1 MSDDQKEAIERL
13 ERRLAELEG
22 IVRQLVVR
30 SIAAPAARD
39 PRGPPARITSP
50 APVPAPAPLSPRV
63 VVPRKIEILP
73 SESQPGIDWEQ
84 WVGQRGLLIVGVLAL
99 LATGGFFLNYAIQ
112 HGWIAPLVRASG
124 AVVAGAALVVWG
136 DRLVRRGGGEGDG
149 GGLLRYGAAIIGG
162 GGGLVYLG
170 VWAAAGLYGLVNR
183 QVGVVLLAATSGV
196 VVALAIRHN
205 VEALAIWALAGA
217 YLAPIFL
224 AGPVPEP
231 EKFLA
236 YMAVGGTIF
245 MILAQRVNWRATF
258 NCALFGVFLIPAAL
272 IPHDLNSTAGL
283 NYAALGA
290 VVALLATNPKRAAAT
305 EWPEARVGA
314 LVMMWTVLFALSG
327 DDTLRWSALGAGA
340 LITAIVW
347 WQQRQTTPLAGMRDN
362 SVGAEFIVY
371 LTPLAL
377 VTLAVVATPSA
388 LVGWGGAIPV
398 ALAVLYLGSGWLP
411 RTLHLVVMGFVL
423 LALAVSGQWDGAAVA
438 AGWALLAVAA
448 SASGRWAGRPG
459 ASEVSAVLAPVAF
472 LQLFTVALYLRPA
485 TDPAFTGSWALAW
498 YVSLIAF
505 AVTARWWD
513 TRKTIGAEDS
523 VGVALWSLTAAT
535 LLIGVSFE
543 LQRTL
548 HATPL
553 AAAIALVWYWILFA
567 VALVRG
573 APSWRPP
580 LRGLALA
587 TGLLLLA
594 GGYLTLFSGAWD
606 NRNVADPA
614 FTGLWSLGW
623 YACCAAGVIAARWW
637 PADTLVQANLR
648 FGRAALW
655 WMAGGCLLLG
665 GSLELHRAFTSGLAG
680 DLAISTFWL
689 LYAGALVNVGFRLDR
704 KAVRSAGLGVAALAA
719 LKIVLY
725 DLSALQALY
734 RVGSFFV
741 LALITLA
748 VAYAYNQK
756 ARVGQHPVR

>member
-22 IVRQLVVR
+22 IVRQLLVR
-30 SIAAPAARD
+30 SIAAPALRE
-39 PRGPPARITSP
+39 PRGPPARTSSSP
-50 APVPAPAPLSPRV
+50 APTTSVAPRA
-63 VVPRKIEILP
+63 VVPRKVEILP
-73 SESQPGIDWEQ
+73 SASQPGIDWEQ

-124 AVVAGAALVVWG
+124 AVVAGTALVVWG
-136 DRLVRRGGGEGDG
+136 DRLVRRGGG
-149 GGLLRYGAAIIGG
+149 LTRYGAAIIGG
-162 GGGLVYLG
+162 GGGLIYLG

-196 VVALAIRHN
+196 VVALAIRHS

-245 MILAQRVNWRATF
+245 LILAQRVNWRATF
-258 NCALFGVFLIPAAL
+258 NSALFGFFLIPAAL
-272 IPHDLNSTAGL
+272 IPHDLNSTVGL
-283 NYAALGA
+283 NYVALGA
-290 VVALLATNPKRAAAT
+290 VVALLATNPKGAVAAV
-305 EWPEARVGA
+305 WPEARVGA
-314 LVMMWTVLFALSG
+314 LIMVWTGLFALNG
-327 DDTLRWSALGAGA
+327 DDGLRWSAIGAGA

-347 WQQRQTTPLAGMRDN
+347 WQQREATPLAGIKEN
-362 SVGAEFIVY
+362 SVGAELIVY

-388 LVGWGGAIPV
+388 LVAWGGAIPL
-398 ALAVLYLGSGWLP
+398 ALAIVYLGSGWLP

-423 LALAVSGQWDGAAVA
+423 LALAISGQWDGATVA

-448 SASGRWAGRPG
+448 SASGRWARRPG
-459 ASEVSAVLAPVAF
+459 ASEVGAVLAPVAF
-472 LQLFTVALYLRPA
+472 LQLFTVALFLRSA
-485 TDPAFTGSWALAW
+485 SDPAFTGTWALAW
-498 YVSLIAF
+498 VVCLIAF

-535 LLIGVSFE
+535 LLVGVSFE
-543 LQRTL
+543 LSRAL

-553 AAAIALVWYWILFA
+553 TAAIALVLYWILFA
-567 VALVRG
+567 AALVRG
-573 APSWRPP
+573 APLWRPA

-587 TGLLLLA
+587 AGLLLLA
-594 GGYLTLFSGAWD
+594 GGYLTLFSTAWD
-606 NRNVADPA
+606 ARALDDPA

-623 YACCAAGVIAARWW
+623 YACCAAGVVAARWW
-637 PADTLVQANLR
+637 PADNLVQANLR

-655 WMAGGCLLLG
+655 WTAGGCLLLG

-689 LYAGALVNVGFRLDR
+689 LYAGALVYMGFRLDR
-704 KAVRSAGLGVAALAA
+704 KTVRSAGLGVAALAA

-756 ARVGQHPVR
+756 ARVGKRA